1 MIESLYEKELL
12 LSKLCTSYY
21 LERDSHIRDKVKVEL
36 DLNAT
41 KKELYHPTGVDISD
55 SAAKKNFVALKAE
68 VDKLDINQFVNFQTS
83 LNNINT
89 KVHDLEVGKLK
100 TFPVCRLEKIKLY
113 CG

>member
-1 MIESLYEKELL
+1 M
-12 LSKLCTSYY
+12 
-21 LERDSHIRDKVKVEL
+21 
-36 DLNAT
+36 
-41 KKELYHPTGVDISD
+41 
-55 SAAKKNFVALKAE
+55 ALKAE